1 MFTNEGAGGAYTSSV
16 WGIIIFLLILF
27 WVFGNRNG
35 MGFGAPGAGAMCWGN
50 NEHTPKDND
59 ARLTD
64 IKATMDKDTA
74 VLTGQLE
81 TAFRQVINQS
91 NVNTDRVIDGQR
103 EQYIRTLERE
113 NFKLFSTAQTD
124 QLKYAMLGS
133 NAELNRRLDGIEC
146 QMLKRPPV
154 YPQVCVPCSS
164 SLADGGCGCGCG
176 SV

>member
-1 MFTNEGAGGAYTSSV
+1 MFDNSGSAGAYSSSV

-27 WVFGNRNG
+27 WVFGNNRNG
-35 MGFGAPGAGAMCWGN
+35 FANGVCAGNVYGN

-59 ARLTD
+59 CRLAE

-91 NVNTDRVIDGQR
+91 NVNTDRIIDGQR

-113 NFKLFSTAQTD
+113 NFKLYSNAQTD
-124 QLKYAMLGS
+124 QLKYALLGS

-154 YPQVCVPCSS
+154 YPRTCVPCSTPM
-164 SLADGGCGCGCG
+164 GGCDSGCGA
-176 SV
+176 

>member
-1 MFTNEGAGGAYTSSV
+1 MFNNSDGAGAYSSSV

-27 WVFGNRNG
+27 WVFGSGRNG
-35 MGFGAPGAGAMCWGN
+35 FANGVTGSNYGN

-59 ARLTD
+59 CRLAE

-81 TAFRQVINQS
+81 SAFRQVINQS
-91 NVNTDRVIDGQR
+91 NVNTDKIIDGQR

-113 NFKLFSTAQTD
+113 NFKLYSNSQTD
-124 QLKYAMLGS
+124 QLKYALLGS

-154 YPQVCVPCSS
+154 YPRTCTPCSS
-164 SLADGGCGCGCG
+164 TLCSDGGCGA
-176 SV
+176 